1 MTTQVSVQDLAQNDL
16 DHLIHPL
23 YHRKAQ
29 ENQVIFERGEGV
41 WLYDVNGKRYLD
53 GLSCLWNVN
62 VGHGRAELAEAA
74 AEQMRTLAFVNTY
87 TGFANIPAIQLA
99 TRLASL
105 APGDLNGVF
114 FTSGGGESNE
124 SAFKMAR
131 YYWNIQGQPEKYKII
146 SRMDAYHGVTLAAM
160 GATGIPQYWDR
171 FGPPAPGFFHALAPN
186 IYRLGDGD
194 PEAAAQRAID
204 SIEEIVER
212 EGAGS
217 VAAVVAEP
225 IQGAGGVIVPPPEY
239 IRMLREVCDQHQM
252 LLIADEII
260 TGFGRTGRWFAMEH
274 YGVQPDIM
282 SFAKGVTSGYIQLG
296 GIMISKRIQD
306 VLEQQPLDVRWMH
319 AYTYSAHP
327 TACAVGLANLDI
339 IEREGLV
346 NRSARSGEYLLQQ
359 LETLRSL
366 KHVGDVRGLGL
377 IARVELVKD
386 TKTKDPFAPSDRVG
400 DRVMAEARKRG
411 LVSRNRG
418 EVICIA
424 PPLVIEKD
432 EIDQLVT
439 ILRES
444 IEAVTS
450 TL

>member
-1 MTTQVSVQDLAQNDL
+1 MTTTVSIEDLAQDDL

-23 YHRKAQ
+23 FHPKAH
-29 ENQVIFERGEGV
+29 ENPTIFERGEGV
-41 WLYDVNGKRYLD
+41 WLFDVKGNRYID

-62 VGHGRAELAEAA
+62 VGHGRAELAEAG
-74 AEQMRTLAFVNTY
+74 AEQMRTLAFVNSY
-87 TGFANIPAIQLA
+87 TGFSNIPAIELA
-99 TRLASL
+99 TKLASL

-131 YYWNIQGQPEKYKII
+131 FIWNVQGQPEKYKII
-146 SRMDAYHGVTLAAM
+146 SRMDAYHGVTLAAL

-171 FGPPAPGFFHALAPN
+171 FGPPAPGFFHGLAPN

-194 PEAAAQRAID
+194 PEKAAQLAID
-204 SIEEIVER
+204 SIEEIVAK
-212 EGAGS
+212 EGANT

-225 IQGAGGVIVPPPEY
+225 IQGAGGVIVPPPQY
-239 IRMLREVCDQHQM
+239 LRMLRELCDQHNM

-260 TGFGRTGRWFAMEH
+260 TGFGRTGRWFAQEH
-274 YGVQPDIM
+274 YGMQADIM
-282 SFAKGVTSGYIQLG
+282 AFAKGVTSGYVQLG
-296 GIMISKRIQD
+296 GIIVSRRIQE
-306 VLEQQPLDVRWMH
+306 VLEQQPMDVRWMH

-327 TACAVGLANLDI
+327 TACAVGLANIAI

-346 NRSARSGEYLLQQ
+346 SHADDMGKYLLNK
-359 LETLRSL
+359 LDSLRAL
-366 KHVGDVRGLGL
+366 RHVGDVRGIGL
-377 IARVELVKD
+377 LARVELVKD
-386 TKTKDPFAPSDRVG
+386 TATKESFAPSDRVG

-411 LVSRNRG
+411 LISRNRG

-424 PPLVIEKD
+424 PPLVINEA
-432 EIDQLVT
+432 EIDQLVG
-439 ILRES
+439 ILGDS